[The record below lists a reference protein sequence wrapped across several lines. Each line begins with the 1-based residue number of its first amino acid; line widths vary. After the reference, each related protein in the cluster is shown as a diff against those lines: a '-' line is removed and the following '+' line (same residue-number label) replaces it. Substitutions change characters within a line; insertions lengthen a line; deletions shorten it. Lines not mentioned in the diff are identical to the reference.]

1 MIGGE
6 ALRCTFFD
14 ESEQAMIE
22 FDPAQLS
29 VNREFDAECFLD
41 DLGRGSSSSWLPSK
55 AQVKSYLRRY
65 NHRKWLRTVK
75 KIDLYLSAAL
85 MPSRLAARG
94 ISLNKRTAPR
104 ARVSLKTIQRL
115 PANSSY
121 VCMGSV
127 WLHPAVL
134 EFGKQHSASGQDVVQ
149 MVYDLIPVVHP
160 ENYSPKEAQAYATW
174 LIDAFTYVSRFICIS
189 KWTAADLQKYAA
201 AQGQRPV
208 AHAIP
213 LAHEFYGFDRDSKTE
228 PTAELLSLVGKR
240 YVLCVGT
247 IESRKNGIALLRAWQ
262 RLSIELGERMP
273 LLVFAGKYGK
283 GGEHFQQLLGK
294 DSKLAQQVR
303 VIHAPSDRELAWL
316 YQNCLFTA
324 YPSLYEGWGL
334 PVGESVW
341 FGKYCVASQ
350 ATSIP
355 EVCGDLLDYVD
366 PNDLASICA
375 CLRKYIVDGD
385 ALRQQEARIL
395 NIVARRWVEVAR
407 DIYGYVQIR

>member
-1 MIGGE
+1 
-6 ALRCTFFD
+6 
-14 ESEQAMIE
+14 
-22 FDPAQLS
+22 
-29 VNREFDAECFLD
+29 
-41 DLGRGSSSSWLPSK
+41 
-55 AQVKSYLRRY
+55 
-65 NHRKWLRTVK
+65 
-75 KIDLYLSAAL
+75 

-94 ISLNKRTAPR
+94 ISLNKRAPPR
-104 ARVSLKTIQRL
+104 ARVSLKKVQRL
-115 PANSSY
+115 PDNSSY

-127 WLHPAVL
+127 WLHPEVL

-201 AQGQRPV
+201 AQGQKPV

-213 LAHEFYGFDRDSKTE
+213 LAHEFYGFDRDTKTE
-228 PTAELLSLVGKR
+228 PTAELLGLVGKR

-247 IESRKNGIALLRAWQ
+247 IEARKNGIALLQAWQ

-283 GGEHFQQLLGK
+283 GGEHFQQVLAK

-303 VIHAPSDRELAWL
+303 VIHTPSDRELAWL

-355 EVCGDLLDYVD
+355 EVCGNLLDYINPD
-366 PNDLASICA
+366 SIESLCSGLRHALAA
-375 CLRKYIVDGD
+375 D
-385 ALRQQEARIL
+385 AFLIQREKRLAEITPREWRD
-395 NIVARRWVEVAR
+395 VAQ
-407 DIYGYVQIR
+407 DIYSFILMAPERV

>member
-1 MIGGE
+1 
-6 ALRCTFFD
+6 
-14 ESEQAMIE
+14 
-22 FDPAQLS
+22 
-29 VNREFDAECFLD
+29 
-41 DLGRGSSSSWLPSK
+41 
-55 AQVKSYLRRY
+55 
-65 NHRKWLRTVK
+65 
-75 KIDLYLSAAL
+75 
-85 MPSRLAARG
+85 
-94 ISLNKRTAPR
+94 
-104 ARVSLKTIQRL
+104 
-115 PANSSY
+115 
-121 VCMGSV
+121 MGSV

-247 IESRKNGIALLRAWQ
+247 IESRKNGIALLQAWQ

-283 GGEHFQQLLGK
+283 GGEHFQQLLVK